1 MSLYYVDMKD
11 AHDTVTPDLLPTPR
25 RRGRPS
31 VGYRAMTPAER
42 KAVQRERERKAFVTY
57 QRDELEQIGT
67 GSLLEELGRLVPAG
81 RPALARAVWEV
92 LEARACAARAELHP
106 EQEQLA
112 AELNR
117 RMSPPQQE

>member
-1 MSLYYVDMKD
+1 MKD
-11 AHDTVTPDLLPTPR
+11 ANDTTTSDLLPAPR
-25 RRGRPS
+25 RRGRPPA
-31 VGYRAMTPAER
+31 GDRAMTPAER
-42 KAVQRERERKAFVTY
+42 KAAQRERERKAFVTY
-57 QRDELEQIGT
+57 QRGELEAIGT
-67 GSLLEELGRLVPAG
+67 DSLLDELGRLVTAG
-81 RPALARAVWEV
+81 RPALARAIWGV